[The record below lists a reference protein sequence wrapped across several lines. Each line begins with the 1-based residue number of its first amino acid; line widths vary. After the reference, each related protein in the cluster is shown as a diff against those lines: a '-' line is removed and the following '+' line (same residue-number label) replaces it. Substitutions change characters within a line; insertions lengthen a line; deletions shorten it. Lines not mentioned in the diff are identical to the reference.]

1 MFGPTSLT
9 SFADPRSPYLLL
21 TFVAGSTQL
30 HSCIHYLS
38 LWLISGI
45 SEPGRTKP
53 LLGCV

>member
-38 LWLISGI
+38 LRLISGI